1 MADKKFAAFPQ
12 FLGID
17 PPVCARILVKCCV
30 PTAERGNC
38 VCALGLNHTE
48 KYTAER
54 LTVVH
59 FTLFMRNQV
68 GLLYF
73 RQVRVTVVK
82 KLRLQPL
89 SVPIKLKYNLSN
101 RF

>member
-73 RQVRVTVVK
+73 RRSASYCSQKVAFTATVSAHKVK
-82 KLRLQPL
+82 
-89 SVPIKLKYNLSN
+89 I
-101 RF
+101 